1 MRVLV
6 VEDDSAT
13 RATILSA
20 LEARRHDAVSC
31 ADAESAW
38 SVLGP
43 ERPAIPFDLAILD
56 TALPDQD
63 GLIFCRQLRRH
74 PAGRHA
80 VVIAVTADDRLERLS
95 AALESGI
102 NDYVLKPVDP
112 RVLAI
117 RIVIAEQ
124 RSLANATSRYSREA
138 LRESESRFEAFMA
151 NSPTA
156 AFIKDAEGRFLYV
169 NRRYLD
175 LFKIG
180 ESDRIGRSHFD
191 VFSPEV
197 AREQQITDAAV
208 LERGMSVEA
217 IERVQLPDGVHD
229 WLTYKFP
236 LHDNLGHPA
245 LVAGLAVDITD
256 RIRAEQAAGQ
266 AAEALRRQ
274 KTRLETLLRVAAR
287 LNSLTDRQ
295 AVLDAVCVE
304 VRSML
309 GACAA
314 SVALLDTSTGALRLA
329 ASSGLSD
336 DAQALLANVPA
347 EVWTRVRD
355 DFRPVI
361 SIPEFR
367 DRVIPEDRELVE
379 RAGIRTCLAAM
390 VRHEGRLLGT
400 ITAWTLGETREFSAD
415 EDALLQGVADQ
426 AALAI
431 SNAQAL
437 ADLRQSEEQM
447 RSAQKLES
455 LGILA
460 GGIAHDFNNLLVGVL
475 GNASLA
481 LTELPE
487 DSPARGFVKDVE
499 TSAQR
504 AAELTRQ
511 MLAYSGRGKIVVE
524 SLRLSQVVHEMTQ
537 LLGRV
542 ISKRARLSL
551 HLREDLPP
559 IVADATQVRQ
569 VVMNLIT
576 NASDALLGEPGLVT
590 LRTGTIH
597 ADARMLAGTYLNEEL
612 PAGVYVYLEVTDS
625 GVGMDAATRARIFEP
640 FFTTKF
646 TGRGLGLAAVL
657 GIVRSHKGAID
668 VTSEPGCGTTFR
680 VLFPASA
687 SIADVPIARNLT
699 PANWKGSGVA
709 LVVDDEEAVRGVARH
724 LLERSGFSIVE
735 AATGEEALAICAA
748 QRSALRIVLLDLTMP
763 GMSGEATLAEL
774 RHRWPSLPVIVSSGF
789 MHDDSTGIEGVPF
802 LAKPYRPAELVD
814 IIRRLFERETVSA

>member
-6 VEDDSAT
+6 VEDDAAT

-20 LEARRHDAVSC
+20 LEARRHDAVAC

-43 ERPAIPFDLAILD
+43 EPTAIPFDLAILD

-63 GLIFCRQLRRH
+63 GVVFCRQLRRH

-102 NDYVLKPVDP
+102 NDYILKPVDP
-112 RVLAI
+112 RILAI

-156 AFIKDAEGRFLYV
+156 AFIRDAEGRFLYV

-208 LERGMSVEA
+208 LERGVSVEA
-217 IERVQLPDGVHD
+217 IERVPLPDGVHD

-245 LVAGLAVDITD
+245 LVAGLAIDITD
-256 RIRAEQAAGQ
+256 RIRAEQAAAQ

-314 SVALLDTSTGALRLA
+314 SVALLDPSTGALRLA

-336 DAQALLANVPA
+336 DGRALFANVPA
-347 EVWTRVRD
+347 DVWMRVRN
-355 DFRPVI
+355 DFRPVL

-367 DRVIPEDRELVE
+367 DRVIPEDRALVE

-390 VRHEGRLLGT
+390 VRHEDRLLGT
-400 ITAWTLGETREFSAD
+400 ITAWTLGEIREFTAD
-415 EDALLQGVADQ
+415 EHALLQGVADQ

-447 RSAQKLES
+447 RNAQKLES
-455 LGILA
+455 LGVLA

-481 LTELPE
+481 LTELP
-487 DSPARGFVKDVE
+487 DHSPARQFVKDVE

-511 MLAYSGRGKIVVE
+511 MLAYSGRGKFVVE
-524 SLRLSQVVHEMTQ
+524 SLSLSQVVREMTQ

-559 IVADATQVRQ
+559 IVGDATQVRQ

-590 LRTGTIH
+590 ARTGTIH
-597 ADARMLAGTYLNEEL
+597 ADARLLAGTYLNEEL
-612 PAGVYVYLEVTDS
+612 SAGEYVYLEVTDS

-657 GIVRSHKGAID
+657 GIVRSHKAAID

-687 SIADVPIARNLT
+687 AIAEVPLARNLM
-699 PANWKGSGVA
+699 PAEWKGSGVA
-709 LVVDDEEAVRGVARH
+709 LVVDDEETVRGVARH
-724 LLERSGFSIVE
+724 VLERSGFSTVV
-735 AATGEEALAICAA
+735 AATGEEALALC
-748 QRSALRIVLLDLTMP
+748 SALQKSLRIVLLDLTMP

-774 RHRWPSLPVIVSSGF
+774 RRRWPWLPVIVSSGF
-789 MHDDSTGIEGVPF
+789 MPDDSNGIAGVPF
-802 LAKPYRPAELVD
+802 LAKPYRPSELVA
-814 IIRRLFERETVSA
+814 IVRRLFEHEAVTT

>member
-6 VEDDSAT
+6 VEDDAAT
-13 RATILSA
+13 RAIILSA
-20 LEARRHDAVSC
+20 LEARRHDTVVC

-38 SVLGP
+38 KVLGSNGTGM
-43 ERPAIPFDLAILD
+43 PFDLAILD

-63 GLIFCRQLRRH
+63 GLIFCRQFRCH
-74 PAGRHA
+74 PSGRHA
-80 VVIAVTADDRLERLS
+80 VVMAVTSDDRLDRLA
-95 AALESGI
+95 AALESGAS
-102 NDYVLKPVDP
+102 DYVLKPVEP
-112 RVLAI
+112 RTLAI

-124 RSLANATSRYSREA
+124 RSLANATGRYSREA
-138 LRESESRFEAFMA
+138 LRESETRFEAFMA

-169 NRRYLD
+169 NRRYLE
-175 LFKIG
+175 LFQIA

-197 AREQQITDAAV
+197 ARQQQASDAEV
-208 LERGMSVEA
+208 LERGVAVET
-217 IERVQLPDGVHD
+217 IERVPLPDGVHD

-256 RIRAEQAAGQ
+256 RIRAEQAEAE

-287 LNSLTDRQ
+287 LNSFTDRQ

-309 GACAA
+309 GTCAA
-314 SVALLDTSTGALRLA
+314 SVALLDSSTGALRLA
-329 ASSGLSD
+329 ASSGLPD
-336 DAQALLANVPA
+336 EGEVLLANVPA
-347 EVWTRVRD
+347 DVWTRIRD
-355 DFRPVI
+355 DFRPVLW
-361 SIPEFR
+361 IPEFR
-367 DRVIPEDRELVE
+367 DRVIPEDRELVGL
-379 RAGIRTCLAAM
+379 AGIRTCLAAM
-390 VRHEGRLLGT
+390 VRHEDRLLGT
-400 ITAWTLGETREFSAD
+400 LTAWTLDGTREFSSD
-415 EDALLQGVADQ
+415 EHALLQGVADQ

-437 ADLRQSEEQM
+437 DDLRQSEEQM
-447 RSAQKLES
+447 RNAQKLES
-455 LGILA
+455 LGVLA

-481 LTELPE
+481 LSELPE
-487 DSPARGFVKDVE
+487 NSPARQFVQDVE

-511 MLAYSGRGKIVVE
+511 MLAYSGRGKFVVE
-524 SLRLSQVVHEMTQ
+524 PLSLSHIVDEMTQ
-537 LLGRV
+537 LLRRV

-551 HLREDLPP
+551 HVRDDMPQ

-590 LRTGTIH
+590 VRTGTIQ

-612 PAGVYVYLEVTDS
+612 SAGEYAYLEVTDS
-625 GVGMDAATRARIFEP
+625 GVGMDAETRARIFEP

-646 TGRGLGLAAVL
+646 SGRGLGLAAVL

-680 VLFPASA
+680 VLFPAA
-687 SIADVPIARNLT
+687 AATTEAPAIRRIA
-699 PANWKGSGVA
+699 PAEWRGSGLA
-709 LVVDDEEAVRGVARH
+709 LVVDDEDAVRSVARH
-724 LLERSGFSIVE
+724 VFERSGFSTVE
-735 AATGEEALAICAA
+735 AGSGEEALAICAT
-748 QRSALRIVLLDLTMP
+748 RHRALRVVLLDLTMP
-763 GMSGEATLAEL
+763 GISGEATLCEL
-774 RHRWPSLPVIVSSGF
+774 QRQWPFLPVIVSSGF
-789 MHDDSTGIEGVPF
+789 MPDDNSALAHVPF
-802 LAKPYRPAELVD
+802 LAKPYRPSELVD
-814 IIRRLFERETVSA
+814 IVRRLLDHQVVTT

>member
-20 LEARRHDAVSC
+20 LEARRHDAVAC

-156 AFIKDAEGRFLYV
+156 G
-169 NRRYLD
+169 
-175 LFKIG
+175 
-180 ESDRIGRSHFD
+180 IGRSHFD

-217 IERVQLPDGVHD
+217 IERVPLPDGVHD

-355 DFRPVI
+355 DFRPVL

-367 DRVIPEDRELVE
+367 DRVILEDRELVE

-400 ITAWTLGETREFSAD
+400 ITAWTLGEIREFTAD

-487 DSPARGFVKDVE
+487 DSPARPFVKDVE

-590 LRTGTIH
+590 VRTGTIH
-597 ADARMLAGTYLNEEL
+597 ADARMLAGTYMNEEL
-612 PAGVYVYLEVTDS
+612 PAGDYVYLEVTDS
-625 GVGMDAATRARIFEP
+625 GVGMDAATRAHIFEP

-687 SIADVPIARNLT
+687 SIADVPVARNLT

-748 QRSALRIVLLDLTMP
+748 QRNALRIVLLDLTMP

-774 RHRWPSLPVIVSSGF
+774 RRRWPSLPVIVSSGF
-789 MHDDSTGIEGVPF
+789 MRDDSCGIDGVPF
-802 LAKPYRPAELVD
+802 LPKPYRPAELVD
-814 IIRRLFERETVSA
+814 IIRRLFQYEAVAT

>member
-6 VEDDSAT
+6 VEDDAAT

-20 LEARRHDAVSC
+20 LEARRHDAVAC

-43 ERPAIPFDLAILD
+43 EPTAIPFDLAILD

-63 GLIFCRQLRRH
+63 GVVFCRQLRRH

-102 NDYVLKPVDP
+102 NDYILKPVDP
-112 RVLAI
+112 RILAI

-156 AFIKDAEGRFLYV
+156 AFIRDAEGRFLYV

-208 LERGMSVEA
+208 LERGVSVEA
-217 IERVQLPDGVHD
+217 IERVPLPDGVHD

-245 LVAGLAVDITD
+245 LVAGLAIDITD
-256 RIRAEQAAGQ
+256 RIRAEQAAAQ

-314 SVALLDTSTGALRLA
+314 SVALLDPSTGALRLA

-336 DAQALLANVPA
+336 DGRALFANVPA
-347 EVWTRVRD
+347 DVWMRVRN
-355 DFRPVI
+355 DFRPVL

-367 DRVIPEDRELVE
+367 DRVIPEDRALVE

-390 VRHEGRLLGT
+390 VRHEDRLLGT
-400 ITAWTLGETREFSAD
+400 ITAWTLGEIREFTAD
-415 EDALLQGVADQ
+415 EHALLQGVADQ

-447 RSAQKLES
+447 RNAQKLES
-455 LGILA
+455 LGVLA

-481 LTELPE
+481 LTELP
-487 DSPARGFVKDVE
+487 DHSPARQFVKDVE

-511 MLAYSGRGKIVVE
+511 MLAYSGRGKFVVE
-524 SLRLSQVVHEMTQ
+524 SLSLSQVVREMTQ

-559 IVADATQVRQ
+559 IVGDATQVRQ

-590 LRTGTIH
+590 ARTGTIH
-597 ADARMLAGTYLNEEL
+597 ADARLLAGTYLNEEL
-612 PAGVYVYLEVTDS
+612 PAGEYVYLEVTDS

-657 GIVRSHKGAID
+657 GIVRSHKAAID

-687 SIADVPIARNLT
+687 AIAEVPLARNLM
-699 PANWKGSGVA
+699 PAEGKGAASRWSWTMRKQC
-709 LVVDDEEAVRGVARH
+709 AVWRGTCWSAADSRPSWQRPERRH
-724 LLERSGFSIVE
+724 S
-735 AATGEEALAICAA
+735 
-748 QRSALRIVLLDLTMP
+748 RSAARCRNRCASCSWT
-763 GMSGEATLAEL
+763 
-774 RHRWPSLPVIVSSGF
+774 
-789 MHDDSTGIEGVPF
+789 
-802 LAKPYRPAELVD
+802 
-814 IIRRLFERETVSA
+814 

>member
-6 VEDDSAT
+6 VEDDAAT
-13 RATILSA
+13 RAIVLSA
-20 LEARRHDAVSC
+20 LEARRHDAVAC

-38 SVLGP
+38 RVLAP
-43 ERPAIPFDLAILD
+43 EAIAPFDLAILD

-63 GLIFCRQLRRH
+63 GLMFCKQFRRH

-80 VVIAVTADDRLERLS
+80 VVMAVTGDDRIELLS
-95 AALESGI
+95 AALDSGI
-102 NDYVLKPVDP
+102 NDYVQKPVDP
-112 RVLAI
+112 RILAI
-117 RIVIAEQ
+117 RLVIAEQ

-169 NRRYLD
+169 NRQYLE
-175 LFKIG
+175 LFQIA

-197 AREQQITDAAV
+197 AREQQITDTEV
-208 LERGMSVEA
+208 LERGKSVETV
-217 IERVQLPDGVHD
+217 ERVPLPGGVHD

-256 RIRAEQAAGQ
+256 RIRAERAEAQ

-287 LNSLTDRQ
+287 FNSLTDRQ

-309 GACAA
+309 GTGAA
-314 SVALLDTSTGALRLA
+314 SVALLDPSNGALRLA
-329 ASSGLSD
+329 AASGLPG
-336 DAQALLANVPA
+336 DAEAFLGSVAA
-347 EVWTRVRD
+347 DVWTRIRD
-355 DFRPVI
+355 DFRPVLWI
-361 SIPEFR
+361 AECR
-367 DRVIPEDRELVE
+367 DRVVTADRELVE

-390 VRHEGRLLGT
+390 VRHEDRLLGT
-400 ITAWTLGETREFSAD
+400 IAAWTLDDVREFTPD
-415 EDALLQGVADQ
+415 ERALLQGVADQ

-447 RSAQKLES
+447 RNAQKLES
-455 LGILA
+455 LGVLA

-481 LTELPE
+481 LTELPA
-487 DSPARGFVKDVE
+487 DSPARQFVQDVE

-511 MLAYSGRGKIVVE
+511 MLAYSGRGKFIVE
-524 SLRLSQVVHEMTQ
+524 SLSLSHIVHEMTQ
-537 LLGRV
+537 LLRRV

-551 HLREDLPP
+551 HLRDDMPP
-559 IVADATQVRQ
+559 IVADATQLRQ

-597 ADARMLAGTYLNEEL
+597 ADANMLAGTYLNEEL
-612 PAGVYVYLEVTDS
+612 PAGEYVYLEVTDS
-625 GVGMDAATRARIFEP
+625 GVGMDTATRARIFEP

-668 VTSEPGCGTTFR
+668 VTSEPGCGTMFR
-680 VLFPASA
+680 VLFPAAAVS
-687 SIADVPIARNLT
+687 SEVPVVRNIA
-699 PANWKGSGVA
+699 PAEWRGSGLA

-724 LLERSGFSIVE
+724 VFERSGFSIME
-735 AATGEEALAICAA
+735 AATGEEALAICAT
-748 QRSALRIVLLDLTMP
+748 RRDALRIVLLDLTMP
-763 GMSGEATLAEL
+763 GLSGEATLSEL
-774 RHRWPSLPVIVSSGF
+774 QRQWPSLPVIVSSGF
-789 MHDDSTGIEGVPF
+789 MPDDSSGLSGVPF
-802 LAKPYRPAELVD
+802 LAKPYRPTELVD
-814 IIRRLFERETVSA
+814 IVRRLLDHEVVSA